1 MAHCHRQRQLSRL
14 PVKLYEENASLRT
27 SALTAALVAATLC
40 LLSATVGRVQ
50 EEWTATPAGG
60 PEYVGS
66 PGAMIVRYSEG
77 ADKGAVR
84 ADIVQAV
91 KGARPEEVLGTANA
105 EVFAVE
111 KPLEDAVRAAEA
123 LPGVKYAELDQSGFA
138 LFSPDDVYYVRG
150 QQWGPKKIN
159 AEKAWDIA
167 RGDIGPGPDIGVL
180 GTGYFHHP
188 DLKDKVVSEYD
199 CGSNDGRANP
209 RGVHGT
215 HVAGIAAAADN
226 GLGVAG
232 MAPEADLFVGQV
244 LAPDG
249 NLRVKNVVQ
258 CGDLAMKRGVK
269 VINLSLGFDEDGPL
283 RLLQEAV
290 DRWNGHGIN
299 VVAAAGNHASP
310 YGYPGHPIY
319 PAAFDGVIGVAATT
333 EANTRWPFSSAGYW
347 VDVAAP
353 GVAIVSTSFK
363 GGDPAY
369 DTFSGSSQAA
379 PHVAG
384 ALACARANGKNRAE
398 AQRDLF
404 ESAHDWGRAG
414 RDDYFGYGALNMLGT
429 VRR

>member
-1 MAHCHRQRQLSRL
+1 
-14 PVKLYEENASLRT
+14 
-27 SALTAALVAATLC
+27 
-40 LLSATVGRVQ
+40 
-50 EEWTATPAGG
+50 
-60 PEYVGS
+60 
-66 PGAMIVRYSEG
+66 MIVRYSEG

-215 HVAGIAAAADN
+215 HVAGIAAAAADD

-249 NLRVKNVVQ
+249 KIRVKNVVQ

-269 VINLSLGFDEDGPL
+269 VINLSLGFDAKSPL

-290 DRWNGHGIN
+290 DRWKRPRHQRRGRRRQPRLAPRVPGPPDLPRGLRWRDRGGRHHRGEHE
-299 VVAAAGNHASP
+299 VA
-310 YGYPGHPIY
+310 
-319 PAAFDGVIGVAATT
+319 
-333 EANTRWPFSSAGYW
+333 
-347 VDVAAP
+347 
-353 GVAIVSTSFK
+353 
-363 GGDPAY
+363 
-369 DTFSGSSQAA
+369 
-379 PHVAG
+379 
-384 ALACARANGKNRAE
+384 LL
-398 AQRDLF
+398 QRRLL
-404 ESAHDWGRAG
+404 GR
-414 RDDYFGYGALNMLGT
+414 
-429 VRR
+429 RRGPRRRHCVHLL